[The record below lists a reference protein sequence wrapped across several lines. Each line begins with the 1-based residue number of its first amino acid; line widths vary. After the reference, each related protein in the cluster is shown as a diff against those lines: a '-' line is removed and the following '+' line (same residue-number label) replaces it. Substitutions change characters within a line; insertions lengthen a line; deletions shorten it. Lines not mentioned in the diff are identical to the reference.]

1 MINLPQAHKELL
13 GDLGN
18 IKDAHAN
25 DEYLFFCE
33 QGLRY
38 ESRNDRHG
46 HPSRLEYICSFE
58 EFNGY
63 EGNNNLSAKPV
74 TVPTEINAV
83 TALYAFAGWLTSME
97 KPITFSSNHWATP
110 AADMVAEMIKLNNIG
125 GVCDFDNIKTPSDFE
140 YPVALD
146 NGAVDVVP
154 TFTQEMSEDKKL
166 PPIGSWFIDIE
177 LSDEPVLSIAHDL
190 PLKRVV
196 YKRGSSLIDSEYF
209 GAIASECKPL
219 PTKKQKAISEILSY
233 EHSQT
238 FETLLS
244 DAYDKWVGE

>member
-1 MINLPQAHKELL
+1 MNTITEACCPDCNHEWKCELDVVETMACP
-13 GDLGN
+13 GCGT
-18 IKDAHAN
+18 K
-25 DEYLFFCE
+25 
-33 QGLRY
+33 
-38 ESRNDRHG
+38 
-46 HPSRLEYICSFE
+46 PPV
-58 EFNGY
+58 
-63 EGNNNLSAKPV
+63 KPV

-110 AADMVAEMIKLNNIG
+110 AADMVAEMIKINNIG

-146 NGAVDVVP
+146 NGAVDVIP

-209 GAIASECKPL
+209 GAIASECKP
-219 PTKKQKAISEILSY
+219 ISPPIELIDGECYQFTSPSTTIRKGYYLKERGLFISY
-233 EHSQT
+233 KGNVDTHRCTNIQ
-238 FETLLS
+238 LLEVKS
-244 DAYDKWVGE
+244 